1 MKSCYTYVHAYSQ
14 KEFTNHGHDSNH
26 FVIYPPIIYLK
37 FPLSIS
43 YQYADIGGMRLII
56 LKQQTISSRN
66 EKGINSG
73 CKFMPPIIFRLE
85 FITCKHNNSFTHI
98 HDHLHHFV
106 V

>member
-1 MKSCYTYVHAYSQ
+1 MKSCYAHASSQ
-14 KEFTNHGHDSNH
+14 KKFINHGHDSNH
-26 FVIYPPIIYLK
+26 FVIYPPIMYLK
-37 FPLSIS
+37 FPLPIS